1 MVCDSKGRDV
11 QTYTHSQC
19 ACCNYRAKGAKH
31 LLQCVVNAG
40 MISGNRLTEHGQLS
54 SSEHPLYALAVSSI
68 HPCVMVAHSI
78 HHKICRKTALS
89 EMTDQLY
96 LHSCNKHIYLSVCCP
111 SMWLL
116 LSAVCTTTTTTII
129 LRLFSLI
136 EHELSPLFVL

>member
-96 LHSCNKHIYLSVCCP
+96 LYSCNKHIPLS
-111 SMWLL
+111 L
-116 LSAVCTTTTTTII
+116 LSLNVAAALC
-129 LRLFSLI
+129 SLHNNNNNNYLETVFI
-136 EHELSPLFVL
+136 N